1 MNTTIQTRI
10 DDKTKK
16 QAEQIFNQL
25 GITLNDGI
33 RLFVKQ
39 VIHQK
44 ALPFQ
49 PSLGNLPNE
58 ETIKVF
64 QEVKN
69 KEHSKPFYSV
79 QALMDDLDA

>member
-10 DDKTKK
+10 DDKSKK
-16 QAEQIFNQL
+16 QAERIFNQL

-33 RLFVKQ
+33 RLFVRQ

-49 PSLGNLPNE
+49 PTLGDIPNK
-58 ETIKVF
+58 ETIKAMKEVEAGNF
-64 QEVKN
+64 SQSFHSLQE
-69 KEHSKPFYSV
+69 
-79 QALMDDLDA
+79 LMDDLDA

>member
-10 DDKTKK
+10 DDKSKK
-16 QAEQIFNQL
+16 QAERIFNQL

-33 RLFVKQ
+33 RLFVRQ

-49 PSLGNLPNE
+49 PTLCDIPNK
-58 ETIKVF
+58 ETIKAMKEVEAGNF
-64 QEVKN
+64 SQSFHSLQE
-69 KEHSKPFYSV
+69 
-79 QALMDDLDA
+79 LMDDLDA